1 MRKILSILMAAVLV
15 VHLCGCGK
23 AQSHEENK
31 MKDVSEESGY
41 TGAPVYIHKLC
52 PGESVFW
59 IVRCKFENGDFNN
72 HVYRLDENDNEEYVR
87 QLPWVGFPCA
97 WNREKE
103 RFYYLSESELCEY
116 DPLTAE
122 VVAYTLEGKYSWV
135 ECSYDNRVYLIN
147 DKTWEDTLFLLD
159 TGEETQ
165 MAIGRSPVIDK
176 NEEYIIIEDNADA
189 SVSCYDAETN
199 DFLWKSAPFTE
210 RTSVDACISG
220 DKVYMSSDN
229 SSGVFVRALDGDED
243 AVMTNIQSRT
253 HAVADGGEYVVCAVR
268 AYKSIEFKALYHD
281 GRVEDIAVWDNVN
294 FSLVGSVLLEVWNG
308 KLYCTNTTE
317 EGLFICK
324 LP

>member
-1 MRKILSILMAAVLV
+1 MRKIIIVFTAVILLLSLF
-15 VHLCGCGK
+15 GCGK
-23 AQSHEENK
+23 TDENTTQEKPVEE
-31 MKDVSEESGY
+31 GY

-52 PGESVFW
+52 PGENTFW

-72 HVYRLDENDNEEYVR
+72 YLYRLDENDNEEYVR

-122 VVAYTLEGKYSWV
+122 VVAYTLEGEYSWV

-147 DKTWEDTLFLLD
+147 NKTLKDTLFLLD

-165 MAIGRSPVIDK
+165 VALGRSPVIDK
-176 NEEYIIIEDNADA
+176 NDEYIIIEGNADA

-199 DFLWKSAPFTE
+199 DFLWKSAPFTV

-220 DKVYMSSDN
+220 DKVYMSSDD
-229 SSGVFVRALDGDED
+229 SSGVFVRALDGDEE

-308 KLYCTNTTE
+308 KLYCTITTE

>member
-1 MRKILSILMAAVLV
+1 MRKIIIVFTAVILLLSLF
-15 VHLCGCGK
+15 GCGK
-23 AQSHEENK
+23 TDENTTQDKPVEE
-31 MKDVSEESGY
+31 GY

-52 PGESVFW
+52 PGENTFW

-116 DPLTAE
+116 DPLTAK